1 MEFLVKLKTVYG
13 NEVVYPACD
22 TSRKFAELLG
32 TKTITP
38 HALKI
43 IRELGYNVEAVFPEE
58 TYQIVMGK
66 SHGVTR
72 WRDISGA
79 NAPKKGG

>member
-13 NEVVYPACD
+13 NEMVYPACD

-38 HALKI
+38 QALKI
-43 IRELGYNVEAVFPEE
+43 IRELGYKVEAVLPED
-58 TYQIVMGK
+58 TYQIIMGK
-66 SHGVTR
+66 SHHAIR
-72 WRDISGA
+72 WQDISGA
-79 NAPKKGG
+79 TAPKKGG

>member
-13 NEVVYPACD
+13 NEMVYPACD

-38 HALKI
+38 QALKI
-43 IRELGYNVEAVFPEE
+43 IRELGYKVEAVLPEE

-72 WRDISGA
+72 WRDL
-79 NAPKKGG
+79 K